1 MFEAEVFLKC
11 SIFIDILDS
20 AKNFS
25 LASQYKDIDII
36 LLVEQ
41 IDDMK
46 VSYQL
51 FANKCQAS
59 PESISE
65 LPCVKKLLTQIVHNE
80 NDTFIRV

>member
-41 IDDMK
+41 IDDKK

-59 PESISE
+59 PESVSE